1 MTTVRNVLRGLL
13 DNFRAGARTLGI
25 SPKAL
30 APFIGAGITALLA
43 LVGLTPDVI
52 GGWID
57 VSPLVVVGGITTVA
71 GTIAAALLRPGR
83 VEPPSNF

>member
-1 MTTVRNVLRGLL
+1 MDKVRAVLRGLL

-25 SPKAL
+25 SPKAI

-52 GGWID
+52 GSWID
-57 VSPLVVVGGITTVA
+57 VEPVVVAGGITTLA
-71 GTIAAALLRPGR
+71 SSIAAAILPPGR
-83 VEPPSNF
+83 VE